1 LFGATF
7 SKVAK
12 VAKVASIF
20 CFYIIMINKTILIVL
35 FLLVILAIGLTWLKQ
50 RNVLNQFLDSKCSEK
65 ISSKNKCYN
74 GMKKCTSMT
83 GYTYVED
90 VSVNAKA
97 NDIKSKIERKTL
109 KCVMAS
115 DDKYKLIQLSSIFTP
130 SMFKGTYCDVIY
142 STYYDYSDLTFLK
155 NRMDHLNLPL
165 AKCVRIR
172 RYKFNPDIF
181 FEIKYSGGA
190 KIRALIDNDYN
201 LLEPENIE
209 EEYEETIVSLL
220 EKIKNK
226 TMLPLF
232 ENVYKRLSFIYKNNS
247 SLRMTID
254 TNIHFNHKNIYG
266 KIDSDI
272 LEIKLPETMDIMEMK
287 ENIREINHLANTNLK
302 FERFSKFDYYYNMV
316 MNSAS

>member
-1 LFGATF
+1 
-7 SKVAK
+7 
-12 VAKVASIF
+12 
-20 CFYIIMINKTILIVL
+20 MINKTNLIILFIILI
-35 FLLVILAIGLTWLKQ
+35 LVILAIGLTWVNQK
-50 RNVLNQFLDSKCSEK
+50 NVLNKFLDSKCSEQ

-90 VSVNAKA
+90 ASASAKT
-97 NDIKSKIERKTL
+97 NDINSKIERKTL
-109 KCVMAS
+109 KCVMAP

-190 KIRALIDNDYN
+190 KIRALIDNEYN
-201 LLEPENIE
+201 LLEPENID
-209 EEYEETIVSLL
+209 EEYEDTIVSLL

-226 TMLPLF
+226 TMIPLF

-272 LEIKLPETMDIMEMK
+272 LEIKLPETMDIMNMT